1 MADFIEKLLIFTV
14 GFVLWVSG
22 VLLIVFGSI
31 ALASPDTIISLLNL
45 IDGVSYVTSIFDVMP
60 LFEGVAIFMI
70 VLGSFLFVVGAV
82 GGGVLRM
89 KKVRFGYIA
98 GMTCAIL
105 TEIALIIYACV
116 YPGTTKDWIQ
126 EQMKGTLPSFESVQ
140 IKNSTGDIMYAD
152 VTTDTVAYGW
162 QHLQFQTQ
170 CCGVLSPM
178 DFKGYSQWERNYTV
192 YGAVYNVTFPPSCCT
207 VQSTFVGQAPTNVK
221 QLTDYAACFRAT
233 EMDARYISDQTC
245 TDVVMRMLWEF
256 NYISIIIASC
266 LIATELIGIAL
277 TAHYVSKDRY
287 V

>member
-82 GGGVLRM
+82 GGGVLRI

-126 EQMKGTLPSFESVQ
+126 EQMKGTLQDFNSVQ
-140 IKNSTGDIMYAD
+140 ILNGTGDIMYAE
-152 VTTDTVAYGW
+152 VTAPVPYGW

-170 CCGVLSPM
+170 CCGVFSPT
-178 DFKGYSQWERNYTV
+178 DFGGYSQWQRNYTV
-192 YGAVYNVTFPPSCCT
+192 RGVDYRVTFPPSCCT
-207 VQSTFVGQAPTNVK
+207 VQSTFVGQAPTNVD
-221 QLTDYAACFRAT
+221 QLTDYKNCFNT
-233 EMDARYISDQTC
+233 HVMDARYISDQTC